1 MDEQLAAL
9 FAEKLAEFGL
19 RFSESVT
26 LSDVPFKALTQVTLS
41 HGCGNAVY
49 KVGYADILTS
59 YSLGWILPHIQSGE
73 KVLLLGPRV
82 TERSAERLRQMG
94 INYLDAAG
102 NAYISFD
109 GVLIDIRGRRSQDL
123 AISVET
129 GKAKGEVNL
138 FSTKR
143 AQVIFVLLVWPEL
156 LSEPIRVIA
165 KTAGVSVGRAQ
176 ETIDLL
182 RRLDFLD
189 HRRQLIKSRK
199 KVLIDQWSAAFP
211 TGIGAAGKALH
222 FSGNWQNLNA
232 LDSPVYISG
241 DAAFH
246 ELLKPETAVFYSEE
260 IPYELIRANR
270 WRRDDS
276 RPNIFLRKQFWK
288 DPYIE
293 VKNGLHTAPWLL
305 IYADL
310 LASNDSRQREAAKQL
325 REQHD

>member
-123 AISVET
+123 ANFCRDRES
-129 GKAKGEVNL
+129 KG
-138 FSTKR
+138 
-143 AQVIFVLLVWPEL
+143 
-156 LSEPIRVIA
+156 
-165 KTAGVSVGRAQ
+165 
-176 ETIDLL
+176 
-182 RRLDFLD
+182 
-189 HRRQLIKSRK
+189 
-199 KVLIDQWSAAFP
+199 
-211 TGIGAAGKALH
+211 
-222 FSGNWQNLNA
+222 
-232 LDSPVYISG
+232 
-241 DAAFH
+241 
-246 ELLKPETAVFYSEE
+246 
-260 IPYELIRANR
+260 
-270 WRRDDS
+270 
-276 RPNIFLRKQFWK
+276 
-288 DPYIE
+288 
-293 VKNGLHTAPWLL
+293 
-305 IYADL
+305 
-310 LASNDSRQREAAKQL
+310 
-325 REQHD
+325 